1 MKNIY
6 DNGYQMLGSVKS
18 IRDEIENGL
27 DKGAIDDEEIFEIY
41 EELKELEDDTIIMI
55 NYDNPMG
62 YTLTKWTRKDLVEEG
77 V

>member
-1 MKNIY
+1 MRNIY

-41 EELKELEDDTIIMI
+41 EELKELEDDTIVMI
-55 NYDNPMG
+55 NYDCPMG
-62 YTLTKWTRKDLVEEG
+62 CIITKWTTKDLVEEG